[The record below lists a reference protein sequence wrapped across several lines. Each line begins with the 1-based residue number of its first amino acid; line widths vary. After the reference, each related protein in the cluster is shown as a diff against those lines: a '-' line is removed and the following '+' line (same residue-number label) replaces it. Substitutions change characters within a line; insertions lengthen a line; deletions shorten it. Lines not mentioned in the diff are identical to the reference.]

1 MLFLLFF
8 GINSASAQKTWDGG
22 ASTTNWGD
30 ANNWSPNGVP
40 TSSDNVV
47 LSGNGITIKVNTSTA
62 TCNSIII
69 GGTAANTDAILT
81 FETSGSPKLTVV
93 NSVTVGGSGSTN
105 NNRSGKITFVNG
117 ATLEA
122 GSVVLTQSTSGDDNP
137 GTITMTGG
145 STLITG
151 SLAVGQG
158 SATWTPSTGTVV
170 LKSTNTLPATV
181 FTNFNNLIINS
192 GTTTTSGVSFSITGT
207 MTVDGTLTPG
217 ATSHVISGAGTV
229 TGSGTIKTNLTSTT
243 ALTTQYTI
251 STKTLSNLIVNFSGA
266 NQSIASTATV
276 GNYGGLI
283 TSGSGTKTLLGAI
296 TVNDNITTETGT
308 TLDVSASNFAINL
321 GGDWTKSGTFTQR
334 SGTVTFNGTTQSIG
348 GSTTTFYNLILAGSG
363 TKTFGIATTVSG
375 NLNINTGVI
384 ANLGSI
390 TTHTAGTLTLG
401 DMGTIGSSK
410 YGSTSTVATAPV
422 YKNNTYFTAGTTGC
436 ITVSNSSCV
445 APTFT
450 ISSIPSICAGST
462 SYVINY
468 SATTGNA
475 DLYSISGTGITTVS
489 NGALNAAPS
498 SITVALSSAAV
509 AGTITPSAFT
519 ISSSVNGCVS
529 ANLSGS
535 VTVTA
540 APSAGSLSGTQAI
553 CSNGTTT
560 FTSNGNSGGAWTS
573 SNTAFATV
581 VSGTGVISG
590 VAEGTATMTYTIT
603 GTGGCSNATATRT
616 VTVTAA
622 PSAGSISGTQA
633 ICVGG
638 TSNLSSTVS
647 GGTWQSN
654 DSGIATIN
662 STTGVAYGISSGVAT
677 MTYTIT
683 GTGGCSNATA
693 TRTVTVNS
701 APSVGILSGTQTVCV
716 GATTTFSSTIS
727 GELWSSGSI
736 GVATINSSTG
746 VITGVSAG
754 TAIITYTFSGNGVC
768 EDATATRTV
777 TVTAVTS
784 AGTLSGTQTLCSNG
798 TTTLSSSISGGVW
811 TSGSTGVATINSS
824 TGVVTGVSA
833 GTATMTYTI
842 TGTGGCSN
850 ATATRTVT
858 VTAAPS
864 VGTLSGTQTLCSDG
878 TTTLSSSVSGGA
890 WSSNATGV
898 ATINSS
904 TGVVTG
910 VTAGTATMT
919 YTITGTGGCSNA
931 TSTRTVTVT
940 ASTSAGT
947 LSGTQTLCSNGTTT
961 LSSSI
966 SGGAWSSGSTGVA
979 TINSSTGV
987 VAGVSAGTA
996 TMTYT
1001 ITGTGG
1007 CSNATAT
1014 RTVTVTAAPSA
1025 GSISGTQAICVGGTS
1040 NLSSTESGGT
1050 WQSDDSGI
1058 ATINS
1063 ITGVANGIS
1072 SGVATMTYTI
1082 TGTGGCSNATATR
1095 TVTVTAAPSAG
1106 TLSGTQTLCSNG
1118 TTTLSSSISGG
1129 AWSSGSTGVATINSS
1144 TGVVT
1149 GVSAG
1154 TATMTYTITGTGG
1167 CSNATDTRTVTVNP
1181 TFIASVSIASSDVDN
1196 TICPG
1201 TSVTFTATPTNGG
1214 TSPSYQWKL
1223 NGSTNVGS
1231 NSPTF
1236 VTTALA
1242 NNDLVTV
1249 EMTSNETCVTSS
1261 PATSNSI
1268 STTVDSNLPASVS
1281 IISSDNDNTI
1291 CSGSNVVF
1299 TATPNNG
1306 GSPNYQWKLNGNSI
1320 GSDSNTFTS
1329 SSLTNNDVISVVMSS
1344 QTCSSGTAVTS
1355 NSITTVVNPSSV
1367 GGTVNS
1373 PTLCYNTAGNIL
1385 LSGYTGTIQWQQSL
1399 DGLTGWANIS
1409 GATSNTY
1416 TTPNLTAANS
1426 YRAVV
1431 TSGICSSA
1439 NSNVSVVNVDDENV
1453 NTWIG
1458 TTGNW
1463 NDATKWRCGTVP
1475 TGITAVVV
1483 SGGSPVINADC
1494 SVKSITVSGTGLVT
1508 VQSSVTLTMIGG
1520 ITTTVA
1526 TQFVLENNANLLQ
1539 GDSAQNV
1546 GPIIVKRNSSSIM
1559 RLDYT
1564 LWSSPVASQG
1574 LYAFSKATLPNR
1586 FYKYDTETNLYSNS
1600 VGFNL
1605 TNLQYPSPL
1614 VAPNGINGT
1623 DSNNVMFN
1631 TGQGY
1636 LIRVPWN
1643 HPTAPAF
1650 WTGYFV
1656 GVPNNGTINYTMSDF
1671 GVGKRFNLVGNPY
1684 PSPISISQ
1692 FVQDNATNI
1701 TSSVYFFRKTN
1712 GNTTTGSYCEW
1723 NDEIFTS
1730 NNDNQAFD
1738 PNDSVRTGQGFFVE
1752 ATGAGN
1758 TIVFNNGQRVND
1770 ADNQFFRQNANNTLT
1785 SQNVFWLNLTGT
1797 ATQFSQ
1803 TAISYK
1809 DYATNGVDRYD
1820 AKRMSPGTIS
1830 LTSLVDGFNMGIQSK
1845 SAFVDTDVVLL
1856 SMIVPSAGSYS
1867 ITLDRKSGLFADGQ
1881 IIYLKDKLLNVDFNL
1896 ATGSYTFVSEAGT
1909 FNDRFEIQ
1917 YERNSLGVTTP
1928 IFNENQVVIYK
1939 TPTGGLSIKTGN
1951 ITMSHVKV
1959 FDISGKLLFEKK
1971 DINASQTEFN
1981 IGLTTE
1987 ILLVQITSDDGVVV
2001 TKKVLFPRTT
2011 LKIDKKIEVKSQL
2024 AEDE

>member
-1 MLFLLFF
+1 
-8 GINSASAQKTWDGG
+8 
-22 ASTTNWGD
+22 
-30 ANNWSPNGVP
+30 
-40 TSSDNVV
+40 
-47 LSGNGITIKVNTSTA
+47 
-62 TCNSIII
+62 
-69 GGTAANTDAILT
+69 
-81 FETSGSPKLTVV
+81 
-93 NSVTVGGSGSTN
+93 
-105 NNRSGKITFVNG
+105 
-117 ATLEA
+117 
-122 GSVVLTQSTSGDDNP
+122 
-137 GTITMTGG
+137 
-145 STLITG
+145 
-151 SLAVGQG
+151 
-158 SATWTPSTGTVV
+158 
-170 LKSTNTLPATV
+170 
-181 FTNFNNLIINS
+181 
-192 GTTTTSGVSFSITGT
+192 
-207 MTVDGTLTPG
+207 
-217 ATSHVISGAGTV
+217 
-229 TGSGTIKTNLTSTT
+229 
-243 ALTTQYTI
+243 
-251 STKTLSNLIVNFSGA
+251 
-266 NQSIASTATV
+266 
-276 GNYGGLI
+276 
-283 TSGSGTKTLLGAI
+283 
-296 TVNDNITTETGT
+296 
-308 TLDVSASNFAINL
+308 
-321 GGDWTKSGTFTQR
+321 
-334 SGTVTFNGTTQSIG
+334 
-348 GSTTTFYNLILAGSG
+348 
-363 TKTFGIATTVSG
+363 
-375 NLNINTGVI
+375 
-384 ANLGSI
+384 
-390 TTHTAGTLTLG
+390 
-401 DMGTIGSSK
+401 
-410 YGSTSTVATAPV
+410 
-422 YKNNTYFTAGTTGC
+422 
-436 ITVSNSSCV
+436 
-445 APTFT
+445 
-450 ISSIPSICAGST
+450 
-462 SYVINY
+462 
-468 SATTGNA
+468 
-475 DLYSISGTGITTVS
+475 
-489 NGALNAAPS
+489 
-498 SITVALSSAAV
+498 
-509 AGTITPSAFT
+509 
-519 ISSSVNGCVS
+519 
-529 ANLSGS
+529 
-535 VTVTA
+535 
-540 APSAGSLSGTQAI
+540 
-553 CSNGTTT
+553 
-560 FTSNGNSGGAWTS
+560 
-573 SNTAFATV
+573 
-581 VSGTGVISG
+581 
-590 VAEGTATMTYTIT
+590 
-603 GTGGCSNATATRT
+603 
-616 VTVTAA
+616 
-622 PSAGSISGTQA
+622 
-633 ICVGG
+633 
-638 TSNLSSTVS
+638 
-647 GGTWQSN
+647 
-654 DSGIATIN
+654 
-662 STTGVAYGISSGVAT
+662 
-677 MTYTIT
+677 
-683 GTGGCSNATA
+683 
-693 TRTVTVNS
+693 
-701 APSVGILSGTQTVCV
+701 
-716 GATTTFSSTIS
+716 
-727 GELWSSGSI
+727 
-736 GVATINSSTG
+736 
-746 VITGVSAG
+746 
-754 TAIITYTFSGNGVC
+754 
-768 EDATATRTV
+768 
-777 TVTAVTS
+777 
-784 AGTLSGTQTLCSNG
+784 
-798 TTTLSSSISGGVW
+798 
-811 TSGSTGVATINSS
+811 
-824 TGVVTGVSA
+824 
-833 GTATMTYTI
+833 
-842 TGTGGCSN
+842 
-850 ATATRTVT
+850 
-858 VTAAPS
+858 
-864 VGTLSGTQTLCSDG
+864 
-878 TTTLSSSVSGGA
+878 
-890 WSSNATGV
+890 
-898 ATINSS
+898 
-904 TGVVTG
+904 
-910 VTAGTATMT
+910 
-919 YTITGTGGCSNA
+919 
-931 TSTRTVTVT
+931 
-940 ASTSAGT
+940 
-947 LSGTQTLCSNGTTT
+947 
-961 LSSSI
+961 
-966 SGGAWSSGSTGVA
+966 
-979 TINSSTGV
+979 
-987 VAGVSAGTA
+987 
-996 TMTYT
+996 
-1001 ITGTGG
+1001 
-1007 CSNATAT
+1007 
-1014 RTVTVTAAPSA
+1014 
-1025 GSISGTQAICVGGTS
+1025 
-1040 NLSSTESGGT
+1040 
-1050 WQSDDSGI
+1050 
-1058 ATINS
+1058 
-1063 ITGVANGIS
+1063 
-1072 SGVATMTYTI
+1072 MTYTI

-1118 TTTLSSSISGG
+1118 TTILSSSISGG

-1167 CSNATDTRTVTVNP
+1167 CSNATATRTVTVTATPSAGTLSGTQTLCSNGTTTLSSSISGGAWSSGSTGVATINSSTGIVAGVSAGTATMTYTITGTGGCSNATATRTVTVTAEPSAGTLSGTQAICSNGTTTFTTNGNSGGAWSSGSTGVATINSSTGVVSGVSAGTATMTYTITGTGGCSNATATRTVTVTP

-1236 VTTALA
+1236 ITTALA

-1249 EMTSNETCVTSS
+1249 EMTSNETCITSS

-1306 GSPNYQWKLNGNSI
+1306 GSPSYQWKLNGNSI

-1329 SSLTNNDVISVVMSS
+1329 SSLADNDVISVVMSS

-1385 LSGYTGTIQWQQSL
+1385 LSGYTGTIQWQQSA
-1399 DGLTGWANIS
+1399 DGLTGWTNIS

-1458 TTGNW
+1458 TSGNW

-1508 VQSSVTLTMIGG
+1508 VQSSVTLTMTEG

-1643 HPTAPAF
+1643 HPIAPAF

-1770 ADNQFFRQNANNTLT
+1770 AGNQFFRQNANNTLT

-1820 AKRMSPGTIS
+1820 AKRISPGTIS
-1830 LTSLVDGFNMGIQSK
+1830 LTSLVDGLNMGIQSK

-1856 SMIVPSAGSYS
+1856 SMIVPTAGSYS

-1917 YERNSLGVTTP
+1917 YERNSLGVTSP

-1939 TPTGGLSIKTGN
+1939 TPTGSLSIKTGN
-1951 ITMSHVKV
+1951 VTMSHVKV

>member
-1 MLFLLFF
+1 MKTTIPQNLIFRTFSRLQRSCFSAVFLMLFLLFF

-47 LSGNGITIKVNTSTA
+47 LSGNGITIKVNTTSA

-122 GSVVLTQSTSGDDNP
+122 GSVVLTQSTSGDDSP

-158 SATWTPSTGTVV
+158 SATWTRSTGTVV

-217 ATSHVISGAGTV
+217 ATSHVFSGAGTV
-229 TGSGTIKTNLTSTT
+229 TGSGKINTNLASTT
-243 ALTTQYTI
+243 ALTTQYSIT
-251 STKTLSNLIVNFSGA
+251 TKTLSNLIVDFSGV

-296 TVNDNITTETGT
+296 TVNNNITTETGT

-321 GGDWTKSGTFTQR
+321 GGDWTRSGTFTQR

-348 GSTTTFYNLILAGSG
+348 GTTTTFYNLILAGSG

-422 YKNNTYFTAGTTGC
+422 YKNNTYFTAGTTGF

-519 ISSSVNGCVS
+519 ISSSVTGCVS

-553 CSNGTTT
+553 CSNGTST

-701 APSVGILSGTQTVCV
+701 APSAGTLSGTQTVCV

-727 GELWSSGSI
+727 GESWSSGSI

-768 EDATATRTV
+768 E
-777 TVTAVTS
+777 
-784 AGTLSGTQTLCSNG
+784 
-798 TTTLSSSISGGVW
+798 
-811 TSGSTGVATINSS
+811 
-824 TGVVTGVSA
+824 
-833 GTATMTYTI
+833 
-842 TGTGGCSN
+842 N
-850 ATATRTVT
+850 ATA
-858 VTAAPS
+858 
-864 VGTLSGTQTLCSDG
+864 
-878 TTTLSSSVSGGA
+878 
-890 WSSNATGV
+890 
-898 ATINSS
+898 
-904 TGVVTG
+904 
-910 VTAGTATMT
+910 
-919 YTITGTGGCSNA
+919 
-931 TSTRTVTVT
+931 
-940 ASTSAGT
+940 
-947 LSGTQTLCSNGTTT
+947 
-961 LSSSI
+961 
-966 SGGAWSSGSTGVA
+966 
-979 TINSSTGV
+979 
-987 VAGVSAGTA
+987 
-996 TMTYT
+996 
-1001 ITGTGG
+1001 
-1007 CSNATAT
+1007 
-1014 RTVTVTAAPSA
+1014 
-1025 GSISGTQAICVGGTS
+1025 
-1040 NLSSTESGGT
+1040 
-1050 WQSDDSGI
+1050 
-1058 ATINS
+1058 
-1063 ITGVANGIS
+1063 
-1072 SGVATMTYTI
+1072 
-1082 TGTGGCSNATATR
+1082 
-1095 TVTVTAAPSAG
+1095 
-1106 TLSGTQTLCSNG
+1106 
-1118 TTTLSSSISGG
+1118 
-1129 AWSSGSTGVATINSS
+1129 
-1144 TGVVT
+1144 
-1149 GVSAG
+1149 
-1154 TATMTYTITGTGG
+1154 
-1167 CSNATDTRTVTVNP
+1167 TRTVTVNP

-1291 CSGSNVVF
+1291 CFGSNVVF
-1299 TATPNNG
+1299 TATPNNA
-1306 GSPNYQWKLNGNSI
+1306 GSPSYQWKLNGNSI
-1320 GSDSNTFTS
+1320 GSDSDTFTS
-1329 SSLTNNDVISVVMSS
+1329 SSLADNDEISVVMSS

-1526 TQFVLENNANLLQ
+1526 TQFVLESNANLLQ
-1539 GDSAQNV
+1539 ADSAQNV

-1631 TGQGY
+1631 TAQGY

-1643 HPTAPAF
+1643 HPIAPAF

-1856 SMIVPSAGSYS
+1856 SMIVPTAGSYS

>member
-1 MLFLLFF
+1 
-8 GINSASAQKTWDGG
+8 
-22 ASTTNWGD
+22 
-30 ANNWSPNGVP
+30 
-40 TSSDNVV
+40 
-47 LSGNGITIKVNTSTA
+47 
-62 TCNSIII
+62 
-69 GGTAANTDAILT
+69 
-81 FETSGSPKLTVV
+81 
-93 NSVTVGGSGSTN
+93 
-105 NNRSGKITFVNG
+105 
-117 ATLEA
+117 
-122 GSVVLTQSTSGDDNP
+122 
-137 GTITMTGG
+137 
-145 STLITG
+145 
-151 SLAVGQG
+151 
-158 SATWTPSTGTVV
+158 
-170 LKSTNTLPATV
+170 
-181 FTNFNNLIINS
+181 
-192 GTTTTSGVSFSITGT
+192 
-207 MTVDGTLTPG
+207 
-217 ATSHVISGAGTV
+217 
-229 TGSGTIKTNLTSTT
+229 
-243 ALTTQYTI
+243 
-251 STKTLSNLIVNFSGA
+251 
-266 NQSIASTATV
+266 
-276 GNYGGLI
+276 
-283 TSGSGTKTLLGAI
+283 
-296 TVNDNITTETGT
+296 
-308 TLDVSASNFAINL
+308 
-321 GGDWTKSGTFTQR
+321 
-334 SGTVTFNGTTQSIG
+334 
-348 GSTTTFYNLILAGSG
+348 
-363 TKTFGIATTVSG
+363 
-375 NLNINTGVI
+375 
-384 ANLGSI
+384 
-390 TTHTAGTLTLG
+390 
-401 DMGTIGSSK
+401 
-410 YGSTSTVATAPV
+410 
-422 YKNNTYFTAGTTGC
+422 
-436 ITVSNSSCV
+436 
-445 APTFT
+445 
-450 ISSIPSICAGST
+450 
-462 SYVINY
+462 
-468 SATTGNA
+468 
-475 DLYSISGTGITTVS
+475 
-489 NGALNAAPS
+489 
-498 SITVALSSAAV
+498 
-509 AGTITPSAFT
+509 
-519 ISSSVNGCVS
+519 
-529 ANLSGS
+529 
-535 VTVTA
+535 
-540 APSAGSLSGTQAI
+540 
-553 CSNGTTT
+553 
-560 FTSNGNSGGAWTS
+560 
-573 SNTAFATV
+573 
-581 VSGTGVISG
+581 
-590 VAEGTATMTYTIT
+590 MTYTIT

-616 VTVTAA
+616 VTVTAE
-622 PSAGSISGTQA
+622 P
-633 ICVGG
+633 
-638 TSNLSSTVS
+638 
-647 GGTWQSN
+647 
-654 DSGIATIN
+654 
-662 STTGVAYGISSGVAT
+662 
-677 MTYTIT
+677 
-683 GTGGCSNATA
+683 
-693 TRTVTVNS
+693 
-701 APSVGILSGTQTVCV
+701 
-716 GATTTFSSTIS
+716 
-727 GELWSSGSI
+727 
-736 GVATINSSTG
+736 
-746 VITGVSAG
+746 
-754 TAIITYTFSGNGVC
+754 
-768 EDATATRTV
+768 
-777 TVTAVTS
+777 S
-784 AGTLSGTQTLCSNG
+784 AGTLSGTQAICSNG
-798 TTTLSSSISGGVW
+798 TTTFTTNGNSGGAW
-811 TSGSTGVATINSS
+811 TSSNPAFATVVSG

-833 GTATMTYTI
+833 GTATI
-842 TGTGGCSN
+842 
-850 ATATRTVT
+850 
-858 VTAAPS
+858 
-864 VGTLSGTQTLCSDG
+864 
-878 TTTLSSSVSGGA
+878 
-890 WSSNATGV
+890 
-898 ATINSS
+898 
-904 TGVVTG
+904 
-910 VTAGTATMT
+910 
-919 YTITGTGGCSNA
+919 
-931 TSTRTVTVT
+931 
-940 ASTSAGT
+940 
-947 LSGTQTLCSNGTTT
+947 
-961 LSSSI
+961 
-966 SGGAWSSGSTGVA
+966 
-979 TINSSTGV
+979 
-987 VAGVSAGTA
+987 
-996 TMTYT
+996 TYT

-1063 ITGVANGIS
+1063 TTGVANGIS

-1082 TGTGGCSNATATR
+1082 TGTGGCSNATATS
-1095 TVTVTAAPSAG
+1095 TVTVNSAPSVG
-1106 TLSGTQTLCSNG
+1106 TLSGTQTVCVG
-1118 TTTLSSSISGG
+1118 ATTTFSSTESGES
-1129 AWSSGSTGVATINSS
+1129 WTSGSTGVATINSS
-1144 TGVVT
+1144 TGVIT

-1154 TATMTYTITGTGG
+1154 TAIITYTFSGNGV
-1167 CSNATDTRTVTVNP
+1167 CENATATRTVTVTP

-1236 VTTALA
+1236 ITTALA

-1299 TATPNNG
+1299 TATPTNG
-1306 GSPNYQWKLNGNSI
+1306 GSPSYQWKLNGNSI

-1329 SSLTNNDVISVVMSS
+1329 SSLADNDVISVVMSS

-1385 LSGYTGTIQWQQSL
+1385 LSGYTGTIQWQQSA
-1399 DGLTGWANIS
+1399 DGLTGWTNIS

-1458 TTGNW
+1458 TSGNW

-1508 VQSSVTLTMIGG
+1508 VQSSVTLTMTEG

-1539 GDSAQNV
+1539 GNGAQNV

-1643 HPTAPAF
+1643 HPIAPAF

-1770 ADNQFFRQNANNTLT
+1770 AGNQFFRQNANNTLT

-1820 AKRMSPGTIS
+1820 AKRISPGTIS
-1830 LTSLVDGFNMGIQSK
+1830 LTSLVDGLNMGIQSK

-1856 SMIVPSAGSYS
+1856 SMIVPTAGSYS

-1917 YERNSLGVTTP
+1917 YERNSLGVTSP

-1939 TPTGGLSIKTGN
+1939 TPTGSLSIKTGN

-1959 FDISGKLLFEKK
+1959 FDVSGKLLFEKK